1 MNRREC
7 MTWLG
12 TVAIAAAAPVAMA
25 QQSSRVFRVGH
36 LSALAHNANKTF
48 VDAFLGAMRSLGYVE
63 KQNLVFSERYAE
75 GKVDRLGALAKE
87 LIGSGCDVLLA
98 STTPG
103 NLAAK
108 AAARTLPIVM
118 VLIADPVG
126 AGIVPNLQKPGGNIT
141 GVTNIIAE
149 LAGKRLEF
157 LKEIVP
163 NASRVAVFL
172 NSNDQNVPLQM
183 RYAEAAARNLKI
195 DLKPVVEIRMPSDLK
210 AAFDTAAQAGVQ
222 GVLRLIDPLAFTLR
236 QQTAALAV
244 QYRLPMMHVLRED
257 VEAGGLAAYGAD
269 VAEQY
274 RRAATFVDKILK
286 GARPGDLPVEQPT
299 KFELVVNQKAA
310 RAIGLTIPQSVLLR
324 ADAVVG

>member
-7 MTWLG
+7 ISLLG
-12 TVAIAAAAPVAMA
+12 GAAIAAAAPIAKA
-25 QQSSRVFRVGH
+25 QQSGRVVRVGH
-36 LSALAHNANKTF
+36 LSALAHSVNRAY
-48 VDAFLGAMRSLGYVE
+48 VGAFLAAMRSLGYVE

-75 GKVDRLGALAKE
+75 GKVDRLPALARE
-87 LIGSGCDVLLA
+87 LVGSGCDVLLA

-108 AAARTLPIVM
+108 AATTTLPIVM

-126 AGIVPNLQKPGGNIT
+126 SGIVPNLQKPGGNIT

-149 LAGKRLEF
+149 LAGKRLE
-157 LKEIVP
+157 LLREIVP
-163 NASRVAVFL
+163 NASRIAVFL
-172 NSNDQNVPLQM
+172 NSNDPNVPLQM

-195 DLKPVVEIRMPSDLK
+195 DLEPVIEIRMPADLK
-210 AAFDTAAQAGVQ
+210 GAFDTAAQAGVQ
-222 GVLRLIDPLAFTLR
+222 GVLRMVDPLAFTLR

-244 QYRLPMMHVLRED
+244 QYRLPVMHVLREA

-274 RRAATFVDKILK
+274 RRAASFVDKILK
-286 GARPGDLPVEQPT
+286 GARPGNLPVEQPT

-310 RAIGLTIPQSVLLR
+310 HAIGLTIPQSVLLR
-324 ADAVVG
+324 ADAIVG